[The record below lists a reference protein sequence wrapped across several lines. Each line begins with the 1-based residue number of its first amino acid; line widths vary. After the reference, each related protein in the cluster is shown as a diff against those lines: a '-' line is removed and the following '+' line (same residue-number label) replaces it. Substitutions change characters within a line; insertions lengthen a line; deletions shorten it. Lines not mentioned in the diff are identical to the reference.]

1 MGDDLPSL
9 VEHHRT
15 PGAKLKEPLVP
26 HSRALIAAARTP
38 SGLGAI
44 FVPLIEHGPTNPSHQ
59 MLIRFE
65 QHPRSHARLRVAGH
79 KIVNCVALLFV
90 ICCTSCVPV
99 GRMIYL
105 QPEEEGT
112 PELFHYDKAEY
123 RLQVNDILDVRIAS
137 LDPQVNQLFNAS
149 TLGTMQ
155 VAQATAQTGGDLFYI
170 TGYSINDSGQVDIPF
185 IGPVQVQGLTLEE
198 ARVRVDEHVGT
209 MFTNYHLQVKL
220 GGVRFAALGEFNR
233 PGKHVV
239 MQNQV
244 TIFEAIALGG
254 DLSTAANRKEF
265 KLIRQYPDGTRIHD
279 INLLDQSVVNGPF
292 YFLQPNDVLY
302 AEPLPQRSW
311 GIGLTGAQT
320 LNTIVGTLS
329 TSAALILSIISL
341 SR

>member
-1 MGDDLPSL
+1 MLNHFELGNKH
-9 VEHHRT
+9 V
-15 PGAKLKEPLVP
+15 ALKRIVG
-26 HSRALIAAARTP
+26 HNV
-38 SGLGAI
+38 LGA
-44 FVPLIEHGPTNPSHQ
+44 L
-59 MLIRFE
+59 
-65 QHPRSHARLRVAGH
+65 
-79 KIVNCVALLFV
+79 ALFFAM
-90 ICCTSCVPV
+90 CFTSCVPLESL
-99 GRMIYL
+99 IYL
-105 QPEEEGT
+105 QPNEET
-112 PELFHYDKAEY
+112 HAEVFEY
-123 RLQVNDILDVRIAS
+123 NKQEYKLQINDILDVKISS
-137 LDPQVNQLFNAS
+137 LNPEVNTLFNAS
-149 TLGTMQ
+149 TMGTMQ
-155 VAQATAQTGGDLFYI
+155 VAQATTQTGGDLFYI
-170 TGYSINDSGQVDIPF
+170 TGYSIGPNGKIDIPF
-185 IGPVQVQGLTLEE
+185 VGMVDVLGLTLSE
-198 ARVRVDEHVGT
+198 AHSAVDTQVSEL
-209 MFTNYHLQVKL
+209 FTNYHLQVKL

-254 DLSTAANRKEF
+254 DLSNAANRKEF

>member
-1 MGDDLPSL
+1 
-9 VEHHRT
+9 
-15 PGAKLKEPLVP
+15 
-26 HSRALIAAARTP
+26 
-38 SGLGAI
+38 
-44 FVPLIEHGPTNPSHQ
+44 
-59 MLIRFE
+59 MLNHFE
-65 QHPRSHARLRVAGH
+65 WHPNSHARPRIAGRN
-79 KIVNCVALLFV
+79 VMCLVVVMFV
-90 ICCTSCVPV
+90 LCWTSCVPV
-99 GRMIYL
+99 NRMIYL
-105 QPEEEGT
+105 QPEEEGS
-112 PELFHYDKAEY
+112 PEVFHYNKAEY
-123 RLQVNDILDVRIAS
+123 RLQVNDILDVRIAT
-137 LDPQVNQLFNAS
+137 LEPQVNQLFNAS

-185 IGPVQVQGLTLEE
+185 IGPVRVLGLTLEE
-198 ARVRVDEHVGT
+198 ARVLVDEHVGS

-254 DLSTAANRKEF
+254 DLNTTADREQV
-265 KLIRQYPDGTRIHD
+265 KLIRQYPDGTRVHN
-279 INLLDQSVVNGPF
+279 INLLDQSVINGPF
-292 YFLQPNDVLY
+292 YFIQPNDVLY

-341 SR
+341 SN

>member
-1 MGDDLPSL
+1 
-9 VEHHRT
+9 
-15 PGAKLKEPLVP
+15 
-26 HSRALIAAARTP
+26 
-38 SGLGAI
+38 
-44 FVPLIEHGPTNPSHQ
+44 
-59 MLIRFE
+59 
-65 QHPRSHARLRVAGH
+65 
-79 KIVNCVALLFV
+79 
-90 ICCTSCVPV
+90 
-99 GRMIYL
+99 
-105 QPEEEGT
+105 
-112 PELFHYDKAEY
+112 
-123 RLQVNDILDVRIAS
+123 
-137 LDPQVNQLFNAS
+137 
-149 TLGTMQ
+149 MQ

-292 YFLQPNDVLY
+292 YFLQPNDVLSTPNLY
-302 AEPLPQRSW
+302 HKDL
-311 GIGLTGAQT
+311 GAS
-320 LNTIVGTLS
+320 V
-329 TSAALILSIISL
+329 
-341 SR
+341 

>member
-1 MGDDLPSL
+1 MLNHFELGNKH
-9 VEHHRT
+9 V
-15 PGAKLKEPLVP
+15 ALKRIVG
-26 HSRALIAAARTP
+26 HNV
-38 SGLGAI
+38 LGA
-44 FVPLIEHGPTNPSHQ
+44 L
-59 MLIRFE
+59 
-65 QHPRSHARLRVAGH
+65 
-79 KIVNCVALLFV
+79 ALFFAM
-90 ICCTSCVPV
+90 CFTSCVPLESL
-99 GRMIYL
+99 IYL
-105 QPEEEGT
+105 QPNEET
-112 PELFHYDKAEY
+112 HAEVFEY
-123 RLQVNDILDVRIAS
+123 NKQEYKLQINDILDVKISS
-137 LDPQVNQLFNAS
+137 LNPEVNTLFNAS
-149 TLGTMQ
+149 TMGTMQ
-155 VAQATAQTGGDLFYI
+155 VAQATTQTGGDLFYI
-170 TGYSINDSGQVDIPF
+170 TGYSIGPNGKIDIPF
-185 IGPVQVQGLTLEE
+185 VGMVDVLGLTLSE
-198 ARVRVDEHVGT
+198 AHSAVDTQVSEL
-209 MFTNYHLQVKL
+209 FTNYHLQVKL

-265 KLIRQYPDGTRIHD
+265 KLIRQYPDGTRIHE